1 MLLCVDYRKL
11 NIITVKKKIHYLE
24 LMTYLTIYV
33 GLAKMYANLDGDIT
47 CSNVFEDFAN
57 LLSNNTFPMNYPL
70 FAMHILALNGLIAII
85 RGMAAKVG
93 NGSFGS
99 KSFQ

>member
-1 MLLCVDYRKL
+1 
-11 NIITVKKKIHYLE
+11 
-24 LMTYLTIYV
+24 MTYLTSYV

-57 LLSNNTFPMNYPL
+57 LLSNNTFPMNSL
-70 FAMHILALNGLIAII
+70 FAMHILALNGYIAVI
-85 RGMAAKVG
+85 RGMAARVG

-99 KSFQ
+99 ESLL